1 MCGIVGVAG
10 KSTRLSTLLD
20 GLRKLEYRGSDSA
33 GVAYI
38 NSSHQLISA
47 KTVGTTEKLLDMI
60 PDQADA
66 TFSAAIGHSRWA
78 THGEPSKENAH
89 PHLDCSGSL
98 AVVHNGIIE
107 NFEGLKDRLVDR
119 SHVFLSSTDSEVI
132 AHLIEGFYNGDLIE
146 AVKRASKELE
156 GAYAI
161 AVVHKDHPGLIV
173 VVRKGSPLV
182 IAHDGSRGL
191 IASDVTPIIRYTREV
206 IYLEDGDIACLNA
219 EGMKILTTSGEP
231 VDRPV
236 SSINWDEQAAEK
248 SGHDHFMLKEM
259 LEQPQALRN
268 TIAGRIRDSGIVL
281 AELSSI
287 EKHIQKAK
295 SIKIVACGTSY
306 HAGLVFKRL
315 LDENSNL
322 DSEIDVASE
331 FRYRKNAC
339 DHNSLIV
346 AISQSGETAD
356 TLEFLRQNKEKC
368 SASIAVTNTVGSTIT
383 REVDASLFLNVGPE
397 IGVAAT
403 KTYTAQLLLL
413 YMLATSIA
421 QTRGFSREKARDFAR
436 TLSGVPDIVEQTLVS
451 ADKETRALAEAFRNT
466 RDFLF
471 IGRGY
476 GYPTALEGALKLKE
490 ISYVNASAVQAG
502 ELKHGHIAL
511 LDESF
516 PVFAVAPTDS
526 TKVKM
531 ASNIMEVK
539 TRGAP
544 VILLTDDRASVED
557 QESVIK
563 APFVPEWLFP
573 IAAATYLQFFA
584 YHMAVLREL
593 DPDRPRNL
601 AKSVTVE

>member
-1 MCGIVGVAG
+1 MCGIIGFAG

-20 GLRKLEYRGSDSA
+20 SLRKLEYRGSDSA

-38 NSSHQLISA
+38 NSSNQLISV
-47 KTVGTTEKLLDMI
+47 KTVGTTEKLMDLL
-60 PDQADA
+60 PDKADA
-66 TFSAAIGHSRWA
+66 GVTAAIGHSRWA
-78 THGEPSKENAH
+78 THGEPSKKNAH
-89 PHLDCSGSL
+89 PHLDCSRNL

-107 NFEGLKDRLVDR
+107 NFEDLRDRLLKR

-132 AHLIEGFYNGDLIE
+132 AHLIEESYNGDLID
-146 AVKRASKELE
+146 AVKRASGELE

-161 AVVHKDHPGLIV
+161 AAVHKDHPGV
-173 VVRKGSPLV
+173 VVVARKGSPLV

-191 IASDVTPIIRYTREV
+191 ASSDVTPIISYTREV

-219 EGMKILTTSGEP
+219 EGISILTTSGEP

-236 SSINWDEQAAEK
+236 SHIDWDEQAAEK
-248 SGHDHFMLKEM
+248 SGYDHFMLKEIF
-259 LEQPQALRN
+259 EQPQALRN
-268 TIAGRIRDSGIVL
+268 TIAGRIRDSKIVL

-287 EKHIQKAK
+287 EQHIQKAE
-295 SIKIVACGTSY
+295 SVKIVACGTSY
-306 HAGLVFKRL
+306 HAGLVFKRFL
-315 LDENSNL
+315 EENAGVSA
-322 DSEIDVASE
+322 EIDVASE
-331 FRYRKNAC
+331 FRYRKNVC
-339 DHNSLIV
+339 DANSVIV

-356 TLEFLRQNKEKC
+356 TLEFLRKNRKNC

-383 REVDASLFLNVGPE
+383 REVDTSLFLNAGPE

-413 YMLATSIA
+413 YMLAIRIA
-421 QTRGFSREKARDFAR
+421 QTRGLSEEKAKDHAR
-436 TLSGVPDIVEQTLVS
+436 TLSGIPAIVEKALVS
-451 ADKETRALAEAFRNT
+451 ADRETRIIAELFRNT

-476 GYPTALEGALKLKE
+476 SYPTALEGALKLKE

-516 PVFAVAPTDS
+516 PVFAVAPSDF

-539 TRGAP
+539 SRCAP
-544 VILLTDDRASVED
+544 VVLLTDDNASFED
-557 QESVIK
+557 QLSVIK
-563 APFVPEWLFP
+563 APFVSEWLYP
-573 IAAATYLQFFA
+573 IIAAPYLQLFA